1 MEGVMVTSE
10 EAAVLSVIERRRKSF
25 SAHDFEAYASVHAHA
40 DYVSWWHASPVAG
53 NFVRTGW
60 DETAPRLREWMAASK
75 RDTRG
80 ADDGIIENRV
90 VRVSDSMAWVTF
102 TRRYPNV
109 PAHRAGPNA
118 AHQLRILEKHDGEW
132 KIVLAGFLDPSA
144 GEPRSSVLRLDP
156 NGTILWKSAAGE
168 TALAADEDLVV
179 RNGKL
184 HIRNSEADRNLYAAI
199 HWAEELA
206 GSFIPRRGSLPIVL
220 EAAEGSPAKVW
231 WVIGDAGTILFS
243 LGEPGREERQLD
255 AAAVIFRFSAAQK
268 VVAGHIVAGRSLEEA
283 AGLMGIKE
291 SSTRTHL
298 DRVFEKTGV
307 RSKGALIRVLLSVAT
322 PA

>member
-1 MEGVMVTSE
+1 MTTSE

-25 SAHDFEAYASVHAHA
+25 AAHDFETYASVHAHA
-40 DYVSWWHASPVAG
+40 GYVAWWNASPVTG

-60 DETAPRLREWMAASK
+60 DETAPLLRKWMAASE
-75 RDTRG
+75 RETRG

-90 VRVSDSMAWVTF
+90 VRVSDTMAWVTF

-144 GEPRSSVLRLDP
+144 GEPRSSALRLDP
-156 NGTILWKSAAGE
+156 KGTILWKSATGE
-168 TALAADEDLVV
+168 AALAADENLVV

-199 HWAEELA
+199 RWADELA
-206 GSFIPRRGSLPIVL
+206 RSFIPRRGSLPIVL
-220 EAAEGSPAKVW
+220 DAAEGSVAKVW
-231 WVIGDAGTILFS
+231 WVISDAGAILFS
-243 LGEPGREERQLD
+243 LGEVGREERQMD
-255 AAAVIFRFSAAQK
+255 AAAVIFRLSAAQK
-268 VVAGHIVAGRSLEEA
+268 AVAGHVIAGRSLEEA

-291 SSTRTHL
+291 SSVRTHL

-307 RSKGALIRVLLSVAT
+307 RNKAALIRVLLSVAA
-322 PA
+322 PV